1 MLSWFRQ
8 KFAAMRARYQH
19 AKELKKQADA
29 AIATNPYVAKRVQ
42 RNNNRHFFRKWTL
55 RAAFAVAV
63 KGVTTAAPDLVSTP
77 LDVHARANGV
87 EGGMQQHFATQN
99 IRVYHRRNPL
109 MPFHFAGQ
117 AARMAWQDSH
127 TALGR
132 TIGVPINYISGLF
145 TGFSGV
151 IFPSALDAYSFSDS
165 QPHATRQCYI
175 RPPARLD
182 SGDLFESFTGMN
194 VDVQVPDNATERRY
208 YYTLVM
214 AHEARHCDQD
224 KDMRA
229 SALNEIDAD
238 VIADRLTARGNLA
251 TGISD
256 EDRANMRSYWA
267 ALRLVNAVV
276 GQDVGHYSTPGLL
289 RGGITPMQAID
300 DSSTVRRLVQV
311 LADGERKNK
320 AVLPD
325 SMERIERRYHLAVAL
340 LADHNAGDAELRAKA
355 ALFVRA
361 VNYLDSML
369 SIDVIATPH
378 ARIASRID
386 MRWLTRDYTPVAPRP
401 AAPVTSAT
409 AAPTP
414 ARRAS

>member
-8 KFAAMRARYQH
+8 KFSALRARYQH
-19 AKELKKQADA
+19 SKELKKQADA
-29 AIATNPYVAKRVQ
+29 AIATNPYVTKRVQ
-42 RNNNRHFFRKWTL
+42 RNNNRRFFRKWTL

-63 KGVTTAAPDLVSTP
+63 TGATTAAPDLVSAP
-77 LDVHARANGV
+77 LDAHARANGV
-87 EGGMQQHFATQN
+87 EGSMQQHFATQN

-117 AARMAWQDSH
+117 AARMAWQDNQ

-132 TIGVPINYISGLF
+132 GISVPINYVGGLF
-145 TGFSGV
+145 SGFGSV
-151 IFPSALDAYSFSDS
+151 IFAQPLDAYSFSDR
-165 QPHATRQCYI
+165 QPHAKRQCYI
-175 RPPARLD
+175 RPPGRLD
-182 SGDLFESFTGMN
+182 SGELFESFTGMN
-194 VDVQVPDNATERRY
+194 VDVQVPDNAAERRY

-238 VIADRLTARGNLA
+238 VIADRLTSRGNLA
-251 TGISD
+251 AGLSAD
-256 EDRANMRSYWA
+256 DRANMRSYWA

-325 SMERIERRYHLAVAL
+325 SMEGIERRYHLAKAL
-340 LADHNAGDAELRAKA
+340 LADRSAGDAELRAKA

-361 VNYLDSML
+361 VDYLDGML
-369 SIDVIATPH
+369 SINVIATPH

-386 MRWLTRDYTPVAPRP
+386 MTWLTRDYTPVAPRP
-401 AAPVTSAT
+401 AATAT
-409 AAPTP
+409 PAAVMP